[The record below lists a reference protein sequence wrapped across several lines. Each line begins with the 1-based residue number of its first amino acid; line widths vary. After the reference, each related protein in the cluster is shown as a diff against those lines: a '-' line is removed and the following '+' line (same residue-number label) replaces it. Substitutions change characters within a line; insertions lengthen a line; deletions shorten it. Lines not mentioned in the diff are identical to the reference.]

1 MAADQ
6 KGLDYWEAR
15 WLNAKTPGDGSWDG
29 DEYARRLEQ
38 DWIRRRLTQ
47 VAAGPILDLGCGAGA
62 LFEGEIGAKIY
73 EIALKRG
80 YLGVD
85 GSTAAIARAQAD
97 LPGLTFEVCDLTQAF
112 PKNAAQTVISRRFLQ
127 NLTREQ
133 RAPLIAGIRTFP
145 YGILLECAVR
155 GLTQTNVVRSAMG
168 HYPALKEPE
177 FNYFLRTEELTELGG
192 RVSWPLGRY
201 YALTRG
207 ILDNRNSEEAYNISA
222 RLMDWPLGVPMG
234 LVAGISW

>member
-29 DEYARRLEQ
+29 DEFARRLEQ
-38 DWIRRRLTQ
+38 EWIFCYLAAT
-47 VAAGPILDLGCGAGA
+47 AGPILDLGCGAGA
-62 LFEGEIGAKIY
+62 LFEGATGAKLY

-85 GSTAAIARAQAD
+85 GSTAAIARAQKD
-97 LPGLTFEVCDLTQAF
+97 LPGLTFEVCDLSQAW
-112 PKNAAQTVISRRFLQ
+112 PKNAADVVISRRFLQ
-127 NLTREQ
+127 NLTQEQ
-133 RAPLIAGIRTFP
+133 RAPLISGIRTFP
-145 YGILLECAVR
+145 YAILLECTIR
-155 GLTQTNVVRSAMG
+155 GLTQTNIIRSAMG

-177 FNYFLRTEELTELGG
+177 FNYFLTTEELAQLGG

-207 ILDNRNSEEAYNISA
+207 ILDNRNSEEAYNISSRLLA
-222 RLMDWPLGVPMG
+222 RPLGVPMG